1 MSVTEPR
8 PDITEKV
15 RDIIAQQ
22 LGVGREEVTLK
33 ANFANDLGA
42 DSLDTV
48 ELVLAIES
56 EFDIQIPDNDSEEI
70 ANLGQAI
77 VYIEKAVSK

>member
-15 RDIIAQQ
+15 RDIITQQ
-22 LGVGREEVTLK
+22 LGVDKEKVTLK
-33 ANFANDLGA
+33 ANFSSDLGA

-48 ELVLAIES
+48 ELVMAIES
-56 EFDIQIPDNDSEEI
+56 EFGIQITDEDAQKI

-77 VYIEKAVSK
+77 SYIEQAVSK

>member
-56 EFDIQIPDNDSEEI
+56 EFDIQIPDNDAEEI